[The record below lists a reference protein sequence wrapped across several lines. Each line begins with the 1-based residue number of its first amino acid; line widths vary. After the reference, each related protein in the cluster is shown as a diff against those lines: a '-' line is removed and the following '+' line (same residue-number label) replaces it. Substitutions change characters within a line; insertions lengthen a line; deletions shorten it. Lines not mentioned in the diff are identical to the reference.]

1 MSRRGRRNAT
11 AWALAA
17 LLGTG
22 AVRARGQEAGPPAP
36 APDPALEALVA
47 EALEK
52 NPDLLALGETLAA
65 SRTRPAQ
72 AGALA
77 DPMFSVLYTNDGWSP
92 SLGERDMT
100 TLAFMGSQTLPWPGK
115 RSLREQIA
123 ARDSVAPEQ
132 RLERQRRSIA
142 AGVRRAFWGL
152 LLSRE
157 SLGVL
162 REQEEIAKEAEGVA
176 RARYA
181 VGQGAQQD
189 VLRAQLEITG
199 FEQLRAQQEA
209 ESEAREA
216 ELSRLVGREVGQDA
230 VAGARLALR
239 PEPRELAAL
248 QAEAEASLP
257 ELRAGAAGVE
267 REQLATDLAQREFK
281 PDFSVQAGYMNRG
294 GLEPMWVA
302 GVGVTLPLYRGRR
315 HAAVAEAEAGRRAA
329 ALQLEAVRAQI
340 RFRTRERV
348 AQLRA
353 TERMATLYAKGLLP
367 QARLSYEASI
377 ASYQAGKVPFLTVLE
392 ALSTLLRD
400 RIDHLRV
407 LAAHEGIRASIA
419 EASLEATF
427 EVPSGAASVVAPAGP
442 VAMSGSMG
450 N

>member
-1 MSRRGRRNAT
+1 
-11 AWALAA
+11 
-17 LLGTG
+17 
-22 AVRARGQEAGPPAP
+22 
-36 APDPALEALVA
+36 
-47 EALEK
+47 
-52 NPDLLALGETLAA
+52 
-65 SRTRPAQ
+65 
-72 AGALA
+72 
-77 DPMFSVLYTNDGWSP
+77 
-92 SLGERDMT
+92 
-100 TLAFMGSQTLPWPGK
+100 
-115 RSLREQIA
+115 
-123 ARDSVAPEQ
+123 
-132 RLERQRRSIA
+132 
-142 AGVRRAFWGL
+142 
-152 LLSRE
+152 
-157 SLGVL
+157 
-162 REQEEIAKEAEGVA
+162 
-176 RARYA
+176 
-181 VGQGAQQD
+181 